1 LIDHVSVPVRDLRS
15 SSRFYEDLLMPLGM
29 TRLVTRAKTVG
40 YGKTYPEFWLNE
52 RMQLRPVAADTGA
65 HVCLRAPN
73 KEAVDAFHA
82 AALAAGVQSDGAPGM
97 RPQYSPHYYSAFI
110 RDMDGNRI
118 EAVTFLRE

>member
-1 LIDHVSVPVRDLRS
+1 MIDHVSIPVRDLRS
-15 SSRFYEDLLMPLGM
+15 SSRFYEDLLTLLGM
-29 TRLVTRAKTVG
+29 TRLVTRATTVG

-52 RMQLRPVAADTGA
+52 RAQLRPAAADTGA

-82 AALAAGVQSDGAPGM
+82 AALAAGVQSDGVPGL
-97 RPQYSPHYYSAFI
+97 RPQYSPHYYCAFI